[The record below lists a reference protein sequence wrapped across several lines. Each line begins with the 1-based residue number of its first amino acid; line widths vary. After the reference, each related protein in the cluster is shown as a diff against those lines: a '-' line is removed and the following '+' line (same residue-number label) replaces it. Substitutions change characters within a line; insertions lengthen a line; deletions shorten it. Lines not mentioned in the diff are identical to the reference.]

1 MKKPRS
7 FWQLSGRERLT
18 RVFILVPIII
28 PFGYFAQVVQ
38 DPTRSHVLARS
49 MGFTD
54 PNSVIFKSL
63 LAVECYFLNF
73 VTSITLTFIQ
83 FVQLSAFEKISAV
96 AKQKTM
102 DMK

>member
-18 RVFILVPIII
+18 RVLILVPIII

-49 MGFTD
+49 LGFTD
-54 PNSVIFKSL
+54 PNSTTFKSL
-63 LAVECYFLNF
+63 LAVEYYFLNF
-73 VTSITLTFIQ
+73 VTSTLTFIQ

-102 DMK
+102 EMK